1 MISTTSHF
9 SKTIHASK
17 DSTLANSEVIIKIL
31 SSPPLTRLQN
41 EFAVAGRPCQNS
53 GGSPGSFALCD
64 SPKLQR
70 ICRVLLGGSWLVL
83 ARSLKLHSLHQT
95 GCATVTSAYSQSA
108 PPPLQGCAHLTPPRI
123 RNHAKN
129 RISSRNRTKSGL
141 NFGLFSVFRLKKCV
155 AKMVLWPLSGQQGRG
170 VCSVQR
176 TGTAC
181 SC

>member
-31 SSPPLTRLQN
+31 SFPPVTRLQN

-95 GCATVTSAYSQSA
+95 GAVRLWLVHTHRVHHRHYRDAHTSHHPGFAIMRKIAYRPEIAQN
-108 PPPLQGCAHLTPPRI
+108 PDLILDFCQ
-123 RNHAKN
+123 
-129 RISSRNRTKSGL
+129 
-141 NFGLFSVFRLKKCV
+141 
-155 AKMVLWPLSGQQGRG
+155 LSD
-170 VCSVQR
+170 
-176 TGTAC
+176 
-181 SC
+181 